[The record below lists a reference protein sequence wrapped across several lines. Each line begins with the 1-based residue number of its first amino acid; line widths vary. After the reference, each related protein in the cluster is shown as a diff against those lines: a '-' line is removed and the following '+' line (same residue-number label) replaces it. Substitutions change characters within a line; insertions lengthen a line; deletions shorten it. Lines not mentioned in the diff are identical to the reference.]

1 MIKLTPDNVSKY
13 IGREIR
19 FRTRGNYIVK
29 TILGASKTGKTV
41 YIDHPDLQNSIQ
53 IVSRKVLV
61 IIE

>member
-1 MIKLTPDNVSKY
+1 MIKLTPNNVSKY

-19 FRTRGNYIVK
+19 FRTRGKYIVK
-29 TILGASKTGKTV
+29 TILGVSTTGKTV
-41 YIDHPDLQNSIQ
+41 RIDHPDLQNSIQ